1 MDPKLERYHR
11 PDRTF
16 VLSGISRSGTSLLS
30 VIINEVPNAVCFNE
44 VLTPDPKAL
53 PEALA
58 RIRRDLIKGRPV
70 PNKFDESGRLAT
82 NTLDGVVTKEKRRV
96 GKPLD
101 ENVVVGS
108 KRNIP
113 YLNVMEELLDH
124 GFKAVVMVRDPVYTI
139 GSWSSPKAAEARIP
153 GALVSSDDVHP
164 HWNAVRFSGQDVI
177 ERRAEAWQHHA
188 AHAWDLRDSVKIL
201 TYEKL
206 CLEPDAVL
214 EELCVYLELRPP
226 RPAPTVAG
234 PPRNDDSRYPEI
246 PRIRQAVRRLCS
258 ARKHFGYD

>member
-16 VLSGISRSGTSLLS
+16 ILSGISRSGTSLLS
-30 VIINEVPNAVCFNE
+30 VIINEIPNAVCFNE

-58 RIRRDLIKGRPV
+58 RVRRDLIKGRPV

-82 NTLDGVVTKEKRRV
+82 NTLDGVVTKEKRKV
-96 GKPLD
+96 EKPLD

-113 YLNVMEELLDH
+113 YLNVMEELLSH

-139 GSWSSPKAAEARIP
+139 GSWSSPRAAAARIP
-153 GALVSSDDVHP
+153 GALVSGDDVHP
-164 HWNAVRFSGQDVI
+164 HWSAVRFSRQDVV

-188 AHAWDLRDSVKIL
+188 ARAWELRDRVKL
-201 TYEKL
+201 VTYERL
-206 CLEPDAVL
+206 CLESDAVL
-214 EELCVYLELRPP
+214 EELCAYLELRAP
-226 RPAPTVAG
+226 RPFPRVAG
-234 PPRNDDSRYPEI
+234 RSR
-246 PRIRQAVRRLCS
+246 C
-258 ARKHFGYD
+258 